1 MNIHEMKEYLKK
13 TIQNMTDMEIE
24 SEEDLLLTNRLY
36 LAMSSSVV
44 LEKVEVASEKKV
56 ETPVVVVEDS
66 EEETDVA
73 PYASDSDSDYRP
85 KTTRKTA
92 VKPKKT
98 TYRKKA
104 IPKALVRAVWAR
116 WIGDDVAKTKCLCC
130 KAQEIHIT
138 SYHCGHVVAERM
150 GGKLTVE
157 NLRPICQMCNSS
169 MGTKNMMDFMRDHGL

>member
-1 MNIHEMKEYLKK
+1 
-13 TIQNMTDMEIE
+13 MEIE

-36 LAMSSSVV
+36 LAISSSVV
-44 LEKVEVASEKKV
+44 SEKAEVASEKKV
-56 ETPVVVVEDS
+56 ETPIVVIEDS

-73 PYASDSDSDYRP
+73 PYKSDSDSDSDYRP

-92 VKPKKT
+92 AKPKKS

-104 IPKALVRAVWAR
+104 IPQALRRVVWDR
-116 WIGDDVAKTKCLCC
+116 WVGDDVAKTKCLCC
-130 KAQEIHIT
+130 KVQEIHMR
-138 SYHCGHVVAERM
+138 SYECGHVVAERM

-157 NLRPICQMCNSS
+157 NLRPICQMCNRS